1 MAGRQRHE
9 GRAGST
15 GPTLS
20 VTVRRAAR
28 LAAGTVALV
37 GGVWCSSVAG
47 ASQTRS
53 GGRDGGG
60 TTWPPDPSA
69 DVQPPAIPDSVSVT
83 QAQSWLAGALQL
95 RAQELTSLENDVS
108 NADNLP
114 PSVRTQLNGDLT
126 TASNGIAGLTAS
138 VQKAS
143 TLAALR
149 VDATAMVLAYRVFSV
164 VEPEVHLTVVA
175 ERQLGVARQI
185 SGLQPGLETAIK
197 TEQGSRT
204 GTTLEGLEATL
215 TSDLATLQSSAG
227 AVVTDM
233 AAVSPSSYGTA
244 VPVISADTKVVSN
257 DWGTVSNAR
266 GVVGRILS
274 LLAGQA

>member
-149 VDATAMVLAYRVFSV
+149 VDARKWAASKLKPKKYMDSRAITG
-164 VEPEVHLTVVA
+164 A
-175 ERQLGVARQI
+175 EGGPVQI
-185 SGLQPGLETAIK
+185 IISQDD
-197 TEQGSRT
+197 
-204 GTTLEGLEATL
+204 
-215 TSDLATLQSSAG
+215 SDL
-227 AVVTDM
+227 
-233 AAVSPSSYGTA
+233 
-244 VPVISADTKVVSN
+244 
-257 DWGTVSNAR
+257 
-266 GVVGRILS
+266 
-274 LLAGQA
+274 